1 MATPHPKYLCSSSLF
16 IRVYSSASVIPSEEQ
31 ILHSQGET
39 LSHKSLKPLIS
50 GALSAY
56 NTALEMGL
64 IMVYTGLLYI
74 STVFPPILDV
84 KGMQKGMNIII

>member
-16 IRVYSSASVIPSEEQ
+16 IHVYSSASVVPSEEQ
-31 ILHSQGET
+31 ILQSQGET
-39 LSHKSLKPLIS
+39 LSHNSLKPPLS

-64 IMVYTGLLYI
+64 IMVYPG
-74 STVFPPILDV
+74 
-84 KGMQKGMNIII
+84 